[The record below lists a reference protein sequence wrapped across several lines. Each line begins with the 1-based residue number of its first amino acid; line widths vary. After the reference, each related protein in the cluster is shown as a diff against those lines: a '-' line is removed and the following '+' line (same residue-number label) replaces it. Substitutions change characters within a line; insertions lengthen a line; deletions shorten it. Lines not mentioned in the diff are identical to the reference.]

1 MEKTGKVTP
10 DHSEMALP
18 AKCRPDPKFNLKFG
32 KDQQSCARPFID
44 GAKKKEKMT
53 IAHFRDLRSTSIREQ
68 TQSKI

>member
-1 MEKTGKVTP
+1 MEQTGKVTP

-44 GAKKKEKMT
+44 GAKKKEKKA
-53 IAHFRDLRSTSIREQ
+53 IAHFWGLRSTAVREQ

>member
-44 GAKKKEKMT
+44 GAKKEKKK
-53 IAHFRDLRSTSIREQ
+53 RP
-68 TQSKI
+68 